1 MTTFTFILLLQL
13 VAISTVTSE
22 LQTNFTDVT
31 AVEVTQTIQLTT
43 LNQLSETPALNTTT
57 ATFDRNTPEETRSS
71 TPLLHTIQSMPQ
83 TAPTLT
89 SSSGTTI
96 VKSKVWKSTTMVL
109 ISQTSKQ
116 INNSTEPV
124 MLSNIAQSH
133 GTGRTPTS
141 QIKLNETTS
150 SFISTFKVM
159 AIFTGTTSIKSEVK
173 ISTSTKP
180 VPGDDGAV
188 NYINKAKKKDSQ
200 HGKVVAAI
208 IGAALSL
215 MIVGFLLICMHK
227 QRLQKQQTT
236 MNWAGPS
243 PFLEGTANNGNVVL
257 RSSNHISFTSFL
269 PHRLSR
275 RFSLLPETNEMKEI
289 TLGATIEEKH
299 KGSTFGQAI
308 DGYDAQKKKAKS
320 DVTDIKSGGEAHE
333 TTVFVTQTPLVNQQ
347 SS

>member
-1 MTTFTFILLLQL
+1 MTTFTFILLQL
-13 VAISTVTSE
+13 AAISTVISE
-22 LQTNFTDVT
+22 LQTNFTHVT
-31 AVEVTQTIQLTT
+31 AVEVTQTTQLAT
-43 LNQLSETPALNTTT
+43 LNQLSETPAVNTTT
-57 ATFDRNTPEETRSS
+57 ATFDRNTREETRSY
-71 TPLLHTIQSMPQ
+71 TPLLHTTQSMPQ

-109 ISQTSKQ
+109 TSQTSKQ

-159 AIFTGTTSIKSEVK
+159 ATFTETTSVKSQVK

-180 VPGDDGAV
+180 VPGDEEAHPSTSETPAV
-188 NYINKAKKKDSQ
+188 NYINKAKKKDS
-200 HGKVVAAI
+200 HHAKVVAAI

-215 MIVGFLLICMHK
+215 MIVGFLLIYIHK

-243 PFLEGTANNGNVVL
+243 PFLEGTANNGDVVL

-308 DGYDAQKKKAKS
+308 
-320 DVTDIKSGGEAHE
+320 
-333 TTVFVTQTPLVNQQ
+333 
-347 SS
+347 

>member
-13 VAISTVTSE
+13 AAISTVISE

-31 AVEVTQTIQLTT
+31 AVEVTQTIQLAT
-43 LNQLSETPALNTTT
+43 LNQLPKTPALNTTT
-57 ATFDRNTPEETRSS
+57 ATFDWNTPEETRSY
-71 TPLLHTIQSMPQ
+71 TPLLHTTQSMPQ

-109 ISQTSKQ
+109 TSQTSKQ

-159 AIFTGTTSIKSEVK
+159 AIFTETTSIKSQVK

-180 VPGDDGAV
+180 VPGDDGAPPSTSETPAV
-188 NYINKAKKKDSQ
+188 NKAKKKDSQ
-200 HGKVVAAI
+200 HAKVVAAI

-215 MIVGFLLICMHK
+215 MIVGFLLIYIHK

-257 RSSNHISFTSFL
+257 RSSNRISFTSFL

-308 DGYDAQKKKAKS
+308 
-320 DVTDIKSGGEAHE
+320 
-333 TTVFVTQTPLVNQQ
+333 
-347 SS
+347 

>member
-1 MTTFTFILLLQL
+1 MTTFTFILLLKL
-13 VAISTVTSE
+13 AAISTIISE

-31 AVEVTQTIQLTT
+31 AVEVTQTIQLAT

-57 ATFDRNTPEETRSS
+57 ATFDRNTPEETRSY
-71 TPLLHTIQSMPQ
+71 TPLVHTTQSMPQ

-89 SSSGTTI
+89 SSSGTTT

-109 ISQTSKQ
+109 TSQTSKQ

-141 QIKLNETTS
+141 QIKLNEMTS

-159 AIFTGTTSIKSEVK
+159 AIFTETTSIKAQVK

-180 VPGDDGAV
+180 VPGDEGAHPSTSETPAV

-200 HGKVVAAI
+200 HAKVVAAI
-208 IGAALSL
+208 IGGAMSL
-215 MIVGFLLICMHK
+215 MIVGFLLIYIHK

-299 KGSTFGQAI
+299 KESTFGQAI
-308 DGYDAQKKKAKS
+308 
-320 DVTDIKSGGEAHE
+320 
-333 TTVFVTQTPLVNQQ
+333 
-347 SS
+347 